1 MDWVQGQL
9 SRDLSSSLYCLND
22 KTEEKARIMASIQ
35 RTITMCYGHNGMFSV
50 FVLLQSFSSV
60 FYSSTIR
67 FSSSDHFL
75 FKLCFPDERKFCSPR
90 CLRNSSWGIIS
101 ETYFDHD
108 QISFYIPVEK
118 NQNVRKSKKSKITIG
133 SG

>member
-1 MDWVQGQL
+1 
-9 SRDLSSSLYCLND
+9 
-22 KTEEKARIMASIQ
+22 MASIQ